1 MNYLST
7 ERIIKAI
14 KESKGEKTSG
24 ISVQCG
30 VVTVSLY
37 VITGLRGYFEQEGC
51 PICSIS
57 SERVELYYK
66 WFFIEN
72 YNSLATM
79 ERLLKGGFCRYHS
92 LKITEHPNNNY
103 VSTTYSYLL
112 KGYYNDLA
120 DLKKGWKQDKF
131 NPPFYARLK
140 EKISEFLKGY
150 QKNKRACPACRIFD
164 SSGEFVADVM
174 AKTIMKD
181 KGFWEQYINSQS
193 VLCREHFDMVIKNLD
208 NSYVDSFI
216 DSQMEKVKQ
225 VQALLDEF
233 FRKLDYRFSHEPK
246 GEEQTAWRRAVKI
259 FDGHY

>member
-1 MNYLST
+1 VF
-7 ERIIKAI
+7 A
-14 KESKGEKTSG
+14 
-24 ISVQCG
+24 
-30 VVTVSLY
+30 VSLY
-37 VITGLRGYFEQEGC
+37 VITGLREFFKQEGC
-51 PICSIS
+51 PVCNIS
-57 SERVELYYK
+57 SERAELYYR

-72 YNSLATM
+72 YHSLSTI
-79 ERLLKGGFCRYHS
+79 EKLLKGGFCRYHS
-92 LKITEHPNNNY
+92 LKIIDHPNNDY

-112 KGYYNDLA
+112 KGYYNELA
-120 DLKKGWKQDKF
+120 DLKKGCKQNGF
-131 NPPFYARLK
+131 NSPFYSKIK
-140 EKISEFLKGY
+140 EKINKLLNVY
-150 QKNKRACPACRIFD
+150 RNTKRACPVCSIFD
-164 SSGEFVADVM
+164 SSGEFAADVM

-181 KGFWEQYINSQS
+181 KGFWELYQNSPS
-193 VLCREHFDMVIKNLD
+193 VLCREHFNMVLKNLD